1 VEGGCS
7 HATSFP
13 EKSGSLLERRLLT
26 VVLRIKKIVEGMSGE
41 VFVKVKEVGGR
52 VVINRN
58 APGRF
63 LFWCKADNSI

>member
-41 VFVKVKEVGGR
+41 VFVKMGVCGGR
-52 VVINRN
+52 RE
-58 APGRF
+58 GGY
-63 LFWCKADNSI
+63 K

>member
-26 VVLRIKKIVEGMSGE
+26 VVLKIKKIVEGMSGE
-41 VFVKVKEVGGR
+41 VFVKMGVCGGR
-52 VVINRN
+52 RE
-58 APGRF
+58 GDY
-63 LFWCKADNSI
+63 K